1 MNSNNTGN
9 ATAALVVGI
18 VALVGSWVFSSWWWF
33 GTVLG
38 IVGIVLAASAFKECP
53 AGQPGHGMAVAGLV
67 LSILSVSFSGILT
80 MCICGS
86 VGAAL
91 FPLSCVACVL

>member
-1 MNSNNTGN
+1 MNSNNTGK

-18 VALVGSWVFSSWWWF
+18 VALAGSWIFSSWWWC

-38 IVGIVLAASAFKECP
+38 IVGIVLAACAFKECP

-67 LSILSVSFSGILT
+67 LSILSVSFSGILSA
-80 MCICGS
+80 CICGGLG
-86 VGAAL
+86 VAL
-91 FPLSCVACVL
+91 FPLSCFACVL

>member
-1 MNSNNTGN
+1 MNSNNTGT

-18 VALVGSWVFSSWWWF
+18 VALVGSWIFSWTWL

-38 IVGIVLAASAFKECP
+38 IVGIALAASAFKDCS
-53 AGQPGHGMAVAGLV
+53 AGQPGYGMAVAGLV
-67 LSILSVSFSGILT
+67 LNILAVAFSGLLAV
-80 MCICGS
+80 CVCGGLS
-86 VGAAL
+86 MAL